1 MLLLSFEFSFLRSVL
16 WTINYFYTVLHFDGC
31 IVCPVYLQH
40 FLNTHAQSDSSSFVI
55 SCTILFNNA
64 DQMNSSLFS
73 VTLIIVRR
81 STDNTIVKRKGTKY
95 EKFSNIHHTKM
106 GIILGAPEG

>member
-1 MLLLSFEFSFLRSVL
+1 MFCGQLIIFILFSILTVVLSVL
-16 WTINYFYTVLHFDGC
+16 NT
-31 IVCPVYLQH
+31 